1 MAKSK
6 YQLSQS
12 EIYRYSR
19 HLTLPGFGIEAQIKL
34 LESSVLVI
42 GAGGLGSPL
51 LLYLAAAGV
60 GRLGIVDY
68 DNVDETNLQRQII
81 HDVSWL
87 NRPKVESAKN
97 KLNQI
102 NPNLTVEVFNLRID
116 SGNALELIKNF
127 DIVCDGTDNFKSRYL
142 INDACYLTSK
152 PYIYGSILQFEGQA
166 SVFNLTSNSPNYR
179 DLVPS
184 PPPPGLVP
192 SCSEAGVIGVLPG
205 IIGTIQATETIKILT
220 GIGKTLDGRLLVY
233 DALDMKFRELLIKK
247 DKEQKPITKLIDYD
261 DFCKIIKDNSQSTD
275 EITASE
281 LNILINK
288 DNRILTLDVRTN
300 DERSICKI
308 DQSIHIPLDKLNEKA
323 NIKRLRDN
331 IPGRK
336 LIIYCKAGYRSK
348 RAVDILAKHNIN
360 SASLAGGIISWIKE
374 VDRSLTLY

>member
-261 DFCKIIKDNSQSTD
+261 DFCKITKDNSQSTD

>member
-261 DFCKIIKDNSQSTD
+261 DFCKITKDNSQSTD

-348 RAVDILAKHNIN
+348 LAVDILAKHNIN

>member
-261 DFCKIIKDNSQSTD
+261 DFCMITKDNPKSTD